1 MQLQLDP
8 IAMNL
13 VQLERWCARSY
24 GSAVRRLVRR
34 CGGSSSCAAAHAASY
49 SRAAIRSAV
58 RRSLVN
64 LVQLERWC
72 ARSCGGEVWQLVRQC
87 GGSSSC
93 AEARAAGRRC
103 CGSGAGSDDSD
114 DGDKG
119 DGSGDDSGNDGDVSC
134 DGDDGCDGDDSDDD
148 GGQLPPVARTRSLA
162 TRSDCPPCRGRTLW
176 WRRCG
181 PW

>member
-1 MQLQLDP
+1 MASATTKLWPWWNGHLNSAGGVIARTCSAALIAGRDVGSSCSRQMAATVSRGWCRRAWQGAALVQLQLDP

-72 ARSCGGEVWQLVRQC
+72 ARSCGGAVRQVMRRC
-87 GGSSSC
+87 SATG
-93 AEARAAGRRC
+93 RAAAQCKGPYDGVAARPAVRRL
-103 CGSGAGSDDSD
+103 
-114 DGDKG
+114 
-119 DGSGDDSGNDGDVSC
+119 V
-134 DGDDGCDGDDSDDD
+134 
-148 GGQLPPVARTRSLA
+148 
-162 TRSDCPPCRGRTLW
+162 
-176 WRRCG
+176 
-181 PW
+181 